1 MLFFLDECLIS
12 WQSVKQQ
19 VVALSSC
26 KAEYIAASSTSTQA
40 LWLARLLG
48 DLLGREAKAVDLR
61 VDSKSALALAKNPV
75 FHERSKHILVKYPF
89 IRDYLKEGSVKA
101 YYINTKDQ
109 LSDFLTKS
117 LGRIK
122 FQELRSRI
130 GMVQLPL
137 KT

>member
-12 WQSVKQQ
+12 WQSVKQM

-89 IRDYLKEGSVKA
+89 IRDCLKEGSVKA